1 MDRLLKGGRTAPAVY
16 ELLASSEALEI
27 KGLYRK
33 ALGPLEDLLVA
44 ASVGGP
50 VREYTAAR
58 FGLLAM
64 VHSLPVDV
72 RPIAVTLGID
82 GRPSRGR
89 SSWDRDAT
97 LNSVL
102 PAVERLLLGSSLL
115 HHRAVTIS
123 SEKERIPYLHAS
135 KMWLDNALTGARAL
149 EGPIG
154 DHHVARCLYL
164 SGIMARGTG
173 DMERSIVS
181 MTEASAISEER
192 GFSGLGALCMLGLAP
207 FMNDRAARDARLL
220 SAGAELKRL
229 GNTALS
235 LEADY
240 LRGLTLCSEASNARE
255 LIEGADLI
263 KDAATGL
270 ERSGSVDEG
279 AKKRV
284 EASLW
289 LTRVG
294 RYDDAIEQLRGPLKT
309 LRKVGDDEW
318 VSLAMSAG
326 FLALIRKGER
336 KRAKRTLLDLVLRY
350 PVKQYREAFEVL
362 KEGVSGQDWLREDP
376 DTSEMFKDVP
386 VHVIERSAV
395 REIIS
400 RAKEAYPNEFGA
412 MLRGIER
419 ITHIEPILDT
429 ASGRSIVMFSLFD
442 RLSQR
447 SVQGEG
453 VVHSHPSG
461 STRPSSADL
470 QMFSRFPGINIIIG
484 FPFTEGTMAAYD
496 RLGNMVELE
505 IAR

>member
-1 MDRLLKGGRTAPAVY
+1 M
-16 ELLASSEALEI
+16 
-27 KGLYRK
+27 
-33 ALGPLEDLLVA
+33 
-44 ASVGGP
+44 
-50 VREYTAAR
+50 
-58 FGLLAM
+58 
-64 VHSLPVDV
+64 
-72 RPIAVTLGID
+72 
-82 GRPSRGR
+82 
-89 SSWDRDAT
+89 
-97 LNSVL
+97 
-102 PAVERLLLGSSLL
+102 
-115 HHRAVTIS
+115 TIS
-123 SEKERIPYLHAS
+123 SDKEREPYLRAS
-135 KMWLDNALTGARAL
+135 ETWLDNALTGARTL
-149 EGPIG
+149 ESPIG

-164 SGIMARGTG
+164 SGIMARETG
-173 DMERSIVS
+173 DMERTSAA
-181 MTEASAISEER
+181 MTEASAISEEG
-192 GFSGLGALCMLGLAP
+192 GFSGLGALCTLGLAP
-207 FMNDRAARDARLL
+207 LMNDRVARDARLS
-220 SAGAELKRL
+220 SAGAELRRL
-229 GNTALS
+229 GNTVLS
-235 LEADY
+235 LEADH
-240 LRGLTLCSEASNARE
+240 LRGLTLCSEASTARD
-255 LIEGADLI
+255 LVEGIDIILEAAD
-263 KDAATGL
+263 GL
-270 ERSGSVDEG
+270 ERSGATDEG

-289 LTRVG
+289 LTRAG
-294 RYDDAIEQLRGPLKT
+294 RYDDAIEQVKGPLKT

-350 PVKQYREAFEVL
+350 PVKQYRDAFEVL
-362 KEGVSGQDWLREDP
+362 KEGVTGQDWLREDP

-386 VHVIERSAV
+386 VHIIERSAV

-400 RAKEAYPNEFGA
+400 RAKDAYPNEFGA
-412 MLRGIER
+412 MIRGIER

-429 ASGRSIVMFSLFD
+429 ASGRAIVMFSLFD

-461 STRPSSADL
+461 STRPSGADL